1 MTDTA
6 MSPRADASDPGQPPV
21 SWRRRYL
28 LVLTWAFMLLT
39 AARLVAYAPTVIAI
53 IRSADSRQH
62 SLLTWLVWVG
72 ANLTMAAWLYE
83 HNGHRCDKAVG
94 VSLANAGACAL
105 TTGVILWY
113 RWH

>member
-39 AARLVAYAPTVIAI
+39 AARLVAYAPTVIA
-53 IRSADSRQH
+53 
-62 SLLTWLVWVG
+62 
-72 ANLTMAAWLYE
+72 N
-83 HNGHRCDKAVG
+83 
-94 VSLANAGACAL
+94 
-105 TTGVILWY
+105 
-113 RWH
+113 